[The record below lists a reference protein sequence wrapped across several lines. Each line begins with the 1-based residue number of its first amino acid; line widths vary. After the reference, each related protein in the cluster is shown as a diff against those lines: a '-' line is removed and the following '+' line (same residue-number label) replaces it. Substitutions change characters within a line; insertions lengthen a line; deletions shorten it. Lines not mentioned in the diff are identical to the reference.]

1 MRTLLVTI
9 VTVLVAVP
17 ALAQAP
23 AVGSCYDIHVGPW
36 KSEGDASPTSPEFEP
51 PSRVRFSGTPRADG
65 FPDWRLEVAPNALP
79 SAHISAGWKVRGD
92 TLFVSWSR
100 EFTGLYATL
109 LRDGAGWEGEAR
121 SSGDVMPWPVER
133 RSIRLELADCATMPP
148 VTAADDP
155 FIRRSVDLNGGEELA
170 VGEPLPKRSDWRIR
184 GSRGRSRMA
193 GAIVGPPFEDA
204 AEVDIRL
211 NRDSIVRWI
220 GLRFPR
226 DVTVNDLIDRLA
238 VAMGSPTDR
247 FQEQG
252 TDGIV
257 DMASWRNRTTSFW
270 IMRYGPDSPAT
281 IAMSDPRI
289 AR

>member
-1 MRTLLVTI
+1 MRTFLATI

-36 KSEGDASPTSPEFEP
+36 ESEQDSPPTSPDYEP
-51 PSRVRFSGTPRADG
+51 PSRVQFSGAQMDDRL
-65 FPDWRLEVAPNALP
+65 PDRRLEVAPNALP
-79 SAHISAGWKVRGD
+79 SPHILAGWRVGGD
-92 TLFVSWSR
+92 ALSVYWSDGYV
-100 EFTGLYATL
+100 GLSATL
-109 LRDGAGWEGEAR
+109 LPDGTGWEGEAR
-121 SSGDVMPWPVER
+121 SFGDVVPWPVER
-133 RSIRLELADCATMPP
+133 RSIRLDLADCDTMPA

-155 FIRRSVDLNGGEELA
+155 FIRRSVDLNGGQELA
-170 VGEPLPKRSDWRIR
+170 LGESLPARSDWRIR

-204 AEVDIRL
+204 VEVDIRL
-211 NRDSIVRWI
+211 NRDLIVRWI

-226 DVTVNDLIDRLA
+226 DVTVDDLIDRLA
-238 VAMGSPTDR
+238 AAMGSPTNR
-247 FQEQG
+247 FQERG
-252 TDGIV
+252 TEGIM

-270 IMRYGPDSPAT
+270 IMRSGPDSPAT
-281 IAMSDPRI
+281 IGMSDPRI